1 MMVACIYYI
10 YTYDSVCVYAYI
22 HTYVHTYIHTYVHTY
37 IHTCL
42 LIWVCARN
50 LEQVKLQQ
58 ALNPFP
64 SGFSIEAHQIP
75 SPNMSREDKRYM
87 ILLVLGS
94 MTNSASQTVG
104 ISKSDISTLE
114 NSEVSNR
121 HGYVNS
127 IPLTLNAHPRN
138 YALGGDLQI
147 FGTIETT
154 TFAG

>member
-1 MMVACIYYI
+1 VVSTAPVKLPTGSHFIILYNLGKINSGPGLQAPILGIY
-10 YTYDSVCVYAYI
+10 
-22 HTYVHTYIHTYVHTY
+22 
-37 IHTCL
+37 
-42 LIWVCARN
+42 
-50 LEQVKLQQ
+50 LEQVKIQQ

-114 NSEVSNR
+114 NSDSEVSNR
-121 HGYVNS
+121 HGYANS

-147 FGTIETT
+147 FGTIETM